1 LLGSRGNTPEFD
13 HSGCSPALHKSCIC
27 VNFIAEHTRAKE
39 IATKVQ
45 YMEKEEKEKEESK
58 RSIRILNIKQF
69 FY

>member
-39 IATKVQ
+39 IATKVL
-45 YMEKEEKEKEESK
+45 
-58 RSIRILNIKQF
+58 ILKKKKNRRKNPKDLLGS
-69 FY
+69 

>member
-45 YMEKEEKEKEESK
+45 YMENKKNRKKNPKEFIGS
-58 RSIRILNIKQF
+58 
-69 FY
+69 